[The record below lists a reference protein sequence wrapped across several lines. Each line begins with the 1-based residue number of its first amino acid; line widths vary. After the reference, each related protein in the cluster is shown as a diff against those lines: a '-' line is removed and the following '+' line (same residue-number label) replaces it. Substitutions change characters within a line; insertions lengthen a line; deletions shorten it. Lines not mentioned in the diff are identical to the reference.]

1 MVISLVLWYWIHTEN
16 IISVSSEIK
25 MISLEWKRTW
35 LNLGLAFIH
44 AHPYRQRTM
53 PGMKLVS
60 ESSRCSHPQT
70 YGCLTCSP
78 SCCYVPE
85 MVQKRMTC
93 TASWESEK
101 FCNLLTSTTCV
112 VLAVPTNPQP
122 QSQTPSVGWCLFL
135 LFSPINLLIHVPLG
149 IDIVRGKIEFDF
161 VRSMGKLNECIPMWS
176 KEKGW
181 IH

>member
-1 MVISLVLWYWIHTEN
+1 MVIPLVLWYWIHTEN

-35 LNLGLAFIH
+35 LNVGLAFTH

-70 YGCLTCSP
+70 YGCLLAAHPVAMCQRWSRREWAALPPENLRNSP
-78 SCCYVPE
+78 TYSHPQLVL
-85 MVQKRMTC
+85 
-93 TASWESEK
+93 SW
-101 FCNLLTSTTCV
+101 
-112 VLAVPTNPQP
+112 
-122 QSQTPSVGWCLFL
+122 QSQQTHSPRPRHLQWDDVCFS
-135 LFSPINLLIHVPLG
+135 FSPINLLIHVPLG

-161 VRSMGKLNECIPMWS
+161 VRSMGKPNECIPMWF